1 MVPALRHFV
10 TSSHQFANLPCFLIF
25 DSQFHKKFTFADRP
39 LGKSIPEWV
48 ARGRT
53 LAELANELGIDPTN
67 LLATAE
73 RFNDFARK
81 GSDDDFGRGRKK
93 WSTGAPLPGKE
104 VKNASLG
111 TIEVS
116 PFYGLQLHP
125 SAFASAG
132 LLADIHARVIHQRGH
147 AIPGL
152 YAVGNAAAHTEYGVG
167 YQAGHSLASGMTF
180 GYLAVLHML
189 NGAAVERPPQ
199 ATASRPESP
208 SASRDEV

>member
-1 MVPALRHFV
+1 V
-10 TSSHQFANLPCFLIF
+10 
-25 DSQFHKKFTFADRP
+25 
-39 LGKSIPEWV
+39 
-48 ARGRT
+48 
-53 LAELANELGIDPTN
+53 
-67 LLATAE
+67 ATAE
-73 RFNDFARK
+73 RFNGFARK

-111 TIEVS
+111 TIEVA

-180 GYLAVLHML
+180 GYLAVHHML
-189 NGAAVERPPQ
+189 NGTSAAGRPQ
-199 ATASRPESP
+199 VATSFDAAS
-208 SASRDEV
+208 SAGGR